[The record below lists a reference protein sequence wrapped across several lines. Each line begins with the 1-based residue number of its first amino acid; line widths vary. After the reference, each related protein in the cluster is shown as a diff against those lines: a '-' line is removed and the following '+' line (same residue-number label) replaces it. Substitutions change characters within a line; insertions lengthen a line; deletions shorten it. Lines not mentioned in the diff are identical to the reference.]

1 MGLFDRVSRLVR
13 SNVNSAI
20 SNAEDPEKILDQT
33 ILDMQEDLV
42 QFRQAVATTI
52 ASKKRLEQQYTQNQN
67 QANEWYKRAQLAL
80 KKGDEALAR
89 EALTRKQSF
98 SDTATSLKAQ
108 LDNSS
113 TQVTKLKRNMTALES
128 KLAESKTKKEMLKA
142 RAKAAKANEQLNK
155 SISSVDTSSTMA
167 AFERM
172 EDKVLQM
179 EASSEALTE
188 LASDSLENQFA
199 ALEMGTG
206 VDVELEEMKAQLT
219 GTNVANTTALPEGQ
233 PPVNVKEVDSTP
245 VDAEL
250 EQLKSELD
258 ELE

>member
-42 QFRQAVATTI
+42 QFRQAVATAI
-52 ASKKRLEQQYTQNQN
+52 ASTKRLEQQYTQNQN
-67 QANEWYKRAQLAL
+67 QANEWYRRAQLAL
-80 KKGDEALAR
+80 QKGDETLAK

-98 SDTATSLKAQ
+98 AETAASMKAQ
-108 LDNSS
+108 LDSS
-113 TQVTKLKRNMTALES
+113 SAQVTKLKRNMTALES

-142 RAKAAKANEQLNK
+142 RAKAAKANEQLTK
-155 SISSVDTSSTMA
+155 SISNVDSSSAMA

-188 LASDSLENQFA
+188 LASDSLESQFA
-199 ALEMGTG
+199 ALEMGSG

-219 GTNVANTTALPEGQ
+219 GTSINTAALPEGQ
-233 PPVNVKEVDSTP
+233 PTVDVQQMDAVP

-250 EQLKSELD
+250 EKLKSELD
-258 ELE
+258 EL

>member
-42 QFRQAVATTI
+42 QFRQAVATAI
-52 ASKKRLEQQYTQNQN
+52 ASKKRLEQQYAQNQN
-67 QANEWYKRAQLAL
+67 QANEWYRRAQLAL
-80 KKGDEALAR
+80 KKGDETLAR
-89 EALTRKQSF
+89 EALTRKQTF
-98 SDTATSLKAQ
+98 SETATSMKAQ

-155 SISSVDTSSTMA
+155 TISSVDTNSAMA

-188 LASDSLENQFA
+188 LASDSLEGQFA

-219 GTNVANTTALPEGQ
+219 GTSVTDTAALPEGQ
-233 PPVNVKEVDSTP
+233 PQVDVQEVETAP

-258 ELE
+258 EL

>member
-1 MGLFDRVSRLVR
+1 MGLFDRVSRLIR
-13 SNVNSAI
+13 SNVNAAVS
-20 SNAEDPEKILDQT
+20 SAEDPEKILDQT

-42 QFRQAVATTI
+42 QFRQAVATAI
-52 ASKKRLEQQYTQNQN
+52 ASQKRLEQQYNQNQT
-67 QANEWYKRAQLAL
+67 QANEWYRRAQMAL
-80 KKGDEALAR
+80 KKGDETLAR

-98 SDTATSLKAQ
+98 AETATSLKTQ
-108 LDNSS
+108 LDSS
-113 TQVTKLKRNMTALES
+113 TAQVTKLKRNMTALES

-142 RAKAAKANEQLNK
+142 RAKAAKANEQLNRT
-155 SISSVDTSSTMA
+155 ISSVDTSSAMA

-188 LASDSLENQFA
+188 LAGDSLESQFA
-199 ALEMGTG
+199 ALEMGS
-206 VDVELEEMKAQLT
+206 DVEFELDAMKQELL
-219 GTNVANTTALPEGQ
+219 GPSTTSSTSLPPGQ
-233 PPVNVKEVDSTP
+233 PQVEVKEAEAAP

-258 ELE
+258 EL